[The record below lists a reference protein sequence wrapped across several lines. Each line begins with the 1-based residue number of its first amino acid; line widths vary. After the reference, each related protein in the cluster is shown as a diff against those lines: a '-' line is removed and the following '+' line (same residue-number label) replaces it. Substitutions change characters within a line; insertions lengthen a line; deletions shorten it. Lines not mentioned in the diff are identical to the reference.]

1 MMPLWSRPAA
11 GCSSEAIPGTTA
23 HGELLRA
30 AIPATSGVL
39 EAALATGLAGRVAVV
54 GLQNPAD
61 SGSYRM
67 AAIPKFALPGDGWQ
81 EDFGRLVAGA
91 ELIVIVPVAL
101 SPGIGAEIA
110 GVLRSGRETDTV
122 VIVPGAT
129 ADSVTETAALTT
141 ILGGAGPAR
150 GERVEAASPELAG
163 FPRVVPEEEVAF
175 DALDSHPLFADLL
188 ERVAFLTALPP
199 EQRWQARDARFS
211 RDDAVRRAGSSD
223 QLTTLP
229 PLHNARHV
237 QERLGDRIGLIATLL
252 AIGGFTF
259 QAGDVAG
266 AAEVLQDALARCGE
280 RDIVPTGPILRLLG
294 ACQEAAGDLD
304 GAASTLGR
312 AVEAL
317 TAAGSRRELAARGE
331 PESSLDPLTRAVTLE
346 REAQDSAGLA
356 RALSSQGSA
365 LLTAGREPEAATA
378 LRESVEIIQA
388 ASGDPALAEYE
399 PLLLALLAAALQR
412 TGADAEAQRC
422 AAAARARPAS
432 ADIADQVE
440 RTLAAVEAGRNRPG

>member
-1 MMPLWSRPAA
+1 MMPLWPRPAA

-61 SGSYRM
+61 SGSYRT

-91 ELIVIVPVAL
+91 EFIVIVPVAL

-163 FPRVVPEEEVAF
+163 FPRVVPEDEVAF
-175 DALDSHPLFADLL
+175 DALDSHPLLADLL

-199 EQRWQARDARFS
+199 EQRRQARDARFS
-211 RDDAVRRAGSSD
+211 RDDAVRRAGSGD

-229 PLHNARHV
+229 QLHNARHV

-280 RDIVPTGPILRLLG
+280 LDIAPTGPILRLLG

-304 GAASTLGR
+304 GAISTLGR

-317 TAAGSRRELAARGE
+317 TA
-331 PESSLDPLTRAVTLE
+331 
-346 REAQDSAGLA
+346 
-356 RALSSQGSA
+356 GSA

-388 ASGDPALAEYE
+388 APGDPALAEYE

-412 TGADAEAQRC
+412 TGADAEAQRY

-432 ADIADQVE
+432 ADVADQVE